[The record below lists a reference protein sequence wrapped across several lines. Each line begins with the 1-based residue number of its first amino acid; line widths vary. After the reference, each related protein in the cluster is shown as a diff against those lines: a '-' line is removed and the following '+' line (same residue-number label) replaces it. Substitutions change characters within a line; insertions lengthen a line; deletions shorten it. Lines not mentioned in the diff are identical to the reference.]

1 MKRYSCLVYLF
12 LLALFIGLPGER
24 ALPDFTVA
32 LVGDVM
38 LGRGVAQAL
47 DGDWGAAFDEVR
59 PWLAG
64 ADLAF
69 ANLESPLTAAP
80 FSPPSPAL
88 GRTDGGRYDLRA
100 PRDAVAALQA
110 AGFDVVSVANNHALD
125 GGRAGMA
132 QTLDALEAA
141 GLTGLEDWEAGRSGN
156 WEIGRLVDGEAFPMV
171 QSANGPTYQILA
183 FDDSAGQ
190 MDVEVA
196 AGAVAAA
203 AEQADL
209 VVVSVHWG
217 GEYQATPS
225 PRQRAIAARLAA
237 AGADVVAGHGPHV
250 LQPVEWVGETLV
262 AYSLGNFL
270 FDQPYPVDCRW
281 GAILHITLRED
292 RIVSVDPIPT
302 VSYWGRVKLAGPDDG
317 SAIFARLNL
326 EPET

>member
-1 MKRYSCLVYLF
+1 MPTF
-12 LLALFIGLPGER
+12 TLAF
-24 ALPDFTVA
+24 
-32 LVGDVM
+32 VGDVM

-47 DGDWGAAFDEVR
+47 DGDWEAAFSEVE

-69 ANLESPLTAAP
+69 ANLESPLTAVP
-80 FSPPSPAL
+80 FSPPSPVW
-88 GRTDGGRYDLRA
+88 GRTEDGRYDLRA

-132 QTLDALEAA
+132 QTLVALEAA
-141 GLTGLEDWEAGRSGN
+141 GLTGLVGWETGRS
-156 WEIGRLVDGEAFPMV
+156 VDWSSSPVF
-171 QSANGPTYQILA
+171 QSAHVPVCCFLA
-183 FDDSAGQ
+183 FDDSAASL
-190 MDVEVA
+190 DLDAAARVVADA
-196 AGAVAAA
+196 AGRAGV
-203 AEQADL
+203 
-209 VVVSVHWG
+209 VVVSIHWG
-217 GEYQATPS
+217 GEYQAAPS
-225 PRQRAIAARLAA
+225 PRQRAIAARLAG

-281 GAILHITLRED
+281 GTILHITLRED

>member
-1 MKRYSCLVYLF
+1 MKRDSCLVYLF
-12 LLALFIGLPGER
+12 LLVLLALLLGLPGER
-24 ALPDFTVA
+24 ALPTSTLA

-47 DGDWGAAFDEVR
+47 DGDWEVAFGEVQ

-69 ANLESPLTAAP
+69 ANLESPLAAAP

-88 GRTDGGRYDLRA
+88 GKTEGGRYDLRA
-100 PRDAVAALQA
+100 PPDAVAALRA
-110 AGFDVVSVANNHALD
+110 AGFDIVSVANNHALD
-125 GGRAGMA
+125 AGPA
-132 QTLDALEAA
+132 GLVQTLDALRAA
-141 GLTGLEDWEAGRSGN
+141 GIVGLVDQET
-156 WEIGRLVDGEAFPMV
+156 GRLVDWETGRLVGGGRFPIV
-171 QSANGPTYQILA
+171 QSTGMPTCQVLA
-183 FDDSAGQ
+183 FDDSTGS
-190 MDVEVA
+190 MDVEGAVR
-196 AGAVAAA
+196 AVAAA

-209 VVVSVHWG
+209 VIVSVHWG

-270 FDQPYPVDCRW
+270 FDQPYPVDCHW
-281 GAILHITLRED
+281 GAILRITLRGN
-292 RIVSVDPIPT
+292 RIVAVDPLPT
-302 VSYWGRVKLAGPDDG
+302 VAKRGRVRPAEPGEAA
-317 SAIFARLNL
+317 AIRARLNL
-326 EPET
+326 